1 MHEIDSFLLESKLGL
16 FLLNFL
22 LQFGNDLLFLGKLLL
37 ESGDFLLTHVDF
49 RLETLSLADS
59 TDFHGVTHFDMP
71 LIDISDSPV
80 LNFTDSSTLE
90 VFDSDLILFDFVL
103 LSD

>member
-1 MHEIDSFLLESKLGL
+1 MHEIYGFLLESKLSL
-16 FLLNFL
+16 FFLNFL
-22 LQFGNDLLFLGKLLL
+22 FQFGNDLLFLSKLLL

-59 TDFHGVTHFDMP
+59 TDFHGVTHFDMS

-80 LNFTDSSTLE
+80 LDFTDSSTLE

-103 LSD
+103 LSY